1 MNRRGYS
8 LLELLIALA
17 LLGALMS
24 LAWSMLGSYRQAEQ
38 RGWDQSY
45 RMQLMRAAREMLEND
60 ADHWA
65 ATVGST
71 EWIEQSA
78 VAPRSSG
85 FRGSESEIT
94 VETMPSLD
102 PLPWLAQITAAE
114 PSSDRGLGGSTLVS
128 PAAADPGAGRQVER
142 VHGPLSRA
150 RLRYSLTPIAET
162 ESGSPVFH
170 LRRELAMIANQQP
183 GVREEPSPEDPLTA
197 ADLYRLT
204 EDTADE
210 RQSASAA
217 STTTV
222 RNLIDARF
230 RFSDGRRWLSSWD
243 ESTMG
248 GLPAAIEL
256 SFDLPRPGETF
267 AVAGEDRTLQDGD
280 RDARVGFE
288 VAAASGVGPA
298 AGEEAIERDVR
309 IVIRVAAG
317 DAATATTATAE
328 AVP

>member
-45 RMQLMRAAREMLEND
+45 RMQLVRAARELLEND

-65 ATVGST
+65 ATAGPA

-78 VAPRSSG
+78 VSPQSSG

-94 VETMPSLD
+94 LETMPSLD
-102 PLPWLAQITAAE
+102 PLPWLEQISAVE
-114 PSSDRGLGGSTLVS
+114 QSSPGGAGGSA
-128 PAAADPGAGRQVER
+128 PASSGVVDPGAGRQVER
-142 VHGPLSRA
+142 VQGPLSRA

-162 ESGSPVFH
+162 ESGSPVYH
-170 LRRELAMIANQQP
+170 LRRELAMIASQQR
-183 GVREEPSPEDPLTA
+183 GVRDDPAPQDELNV

-204 EDTADE
+204 EEAADE
-210 RQSASAA
+210 GRSATAV

-243 ESTMG
+243 ESARG
-248 GLPAAIEL
+248 GLPRAIEL

-267 AVAGEDRTLQDGD
+267 AAAREDRLSEDGA
-280 RDARVGFE
+280 RDTAVGFA
-288 VAAASGVGPA
+288 VAAATGAGA
-298 AGEEAIERDVR
+298 AGEEALQRDVR

-317 DAATATTATAE
+317 DAVTAVTPTAE
-328 AVP
+328 AAP